1 MMTVAIVMVMV
12 MVMMM
17 MMMRRRR
24 RRMRMRMRRNFRD
37 QIDHGTNAVPHRVM
51 LLMFSWLQGIKLQ
64 VKRQGKA

>member
-1 MMTVAIVMVMV
+1 MMTVAIVMVMMMV
-12 MVMMM
+12 MVVMMM
-17 MMMRRRR
+17 MM
-24 RRMRMRMRRNFRD
+24 RMRMRMRRNFRD